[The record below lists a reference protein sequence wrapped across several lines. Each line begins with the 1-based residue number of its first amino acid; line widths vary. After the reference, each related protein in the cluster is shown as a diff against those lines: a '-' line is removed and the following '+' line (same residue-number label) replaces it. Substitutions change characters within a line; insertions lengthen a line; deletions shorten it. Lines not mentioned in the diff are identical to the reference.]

1 MRAMKQIMY
10 PEWARWAHI
19 ACLGLSALI
28 SCKEK
33 KCMEQTFKVC
43 HFWTILVMELQKVAE
58 GIQNKKRINNSSGFI
73 VQLMQIAFLSRLLK

>member
-1 MRAMKQIMY
+1 MKQIMY

-33 KCMEQTFKVC
+33 KCMEQTFKVF

-58 GIQNKKRINNSSGFI
+58 GIQNKKSINNSSGFI